1 MAIDI
6 DKIKEDASGILGV
19 ISKLTPGG
27 QIANLGKGNEAE
39 IIKVIK
45 ENYKDK
51 KKQDCQQVNKYNM
64 DK

>member
-45 ENYKDK
+45 ELLKRT
-51 KKQDCQQVNKYNM
+51 
-64 DK
+64 